1 MTEPAKRSPVIAPL
15 DLEHFN
21 QILLNN
27 VGVAIAL
34 FDLNTMQILFN
45 NVKFHEL
52 FKDHAANATIDQIL
66 GLPEMP
72 EKVQL
77 GEIWSQEIEIKIK
90 RRSSSLAVQISRHA
104 LAGQDVGVVECHNIS
119 KIKEL
124 EYMLESYSKMVEKN
138 ARELR
143 REKERAER
151 LLLNVMPKT
160 VVEELK
166 EFGVTTPQ
174 RYDEASV
181 LMLDFVGF
189 TEMSISHDP
198 TAIVSELNDI
208 FTAFDRIVEQFG
220 CERIKTI
227 GDAYMAVSGIPD
239 PTVDH
244 LQNIAHTALLFRRYI
259 ERRNRTSAVKW
270 ECRIGI
276 ATGPVIGSIIGVQKY
291 VYDIFGPGVNLASRM
306 ESVSG
311 PMQITMPASV
321 NERIA
326 QDFQTKPAGEHE
338 IRGFGKLELYHLIR
352 SIDKQGHYIL

>member
-1 MTEPAKRSPVIAPL
+1 MTEPAEQTPLIAPL

-21 QILLNN
+21 NILLNN
-27 VGVAIAL
+27 VGVAIAI
-34 FDLNTMQILFN
+34 FDLHSMQILFN
-45 NVKFHEL
+45 NVKFDDL
-52 FKDHAANATIDQIL
+52 FKDRAANATVDQIL
-66 GLPEMP
+66 GLADMP
-72 EKVQL
+72 EKIQL
-77 GEIWSQEIEIKIK
+77 GESWSQEIETKVK
-90 RRSSSLAVQISRHA
+90 RRSTSLAVQISRHVF
-104 LAGQDVGVVECHNIS
+104 AGQDVGVVECHNIS

-160 VVEELK
+160 VVEELR

-189 TEMSISHDP
+189 TEMSISQDP
-198 TAIVSELNDI
+198 TALVSELNDI

-239 PTVDH
+239 PTIDH
-244 LQNIAHTALLFRRYI
+244 LQNIAHTSLLFRRYI
-259 ERRNRTSAVKW
+259 ERRNRTSTVKW

-311 PMQITMPASV
+311 SMEITLPAGV
-321 NERIA
+321 NERIE
-326 QDFQTKPAGEHE
+326 QDFQTKPIGEHE
-338 IRGFGKLELYHLIR
+338 IRGFGKMDLYQLVR
-352 SIDKQGHYIL
+352 SNDKQGHYIL